1 MSGSRI
7 RRGIGANVLSI
18 ATRIIVQFA
27 TLPLFFA
34 AWPAERVGA
43 WLLIFALPAYVAIF
57 GTGFAGA
64 GGSESLAA
72 ARSGDMRTA
81 RARFRAAWWVATV
94 GTAVFAIV
102 FFLAGAQSARL
113 LALDAASLA
122 PAEIVPAL
130 GWLSL
135 YILASSQI
143 AIAEIPYRVA
153 ERYPDHI
160 LLSSIANLVEVVII
174 AASLF
179 LTDSLSALAMF
190 LALGR
195 CAMAAA
201 IMLQA
206 RRVGPT
212 LFGSGGSARREVR
225 GLLAPSL
232 AFMAMPVIFGL
243 NLQGYLL
250 IVGARYGPALL
261 AAFAA
266 TRTLTRLLDLVTN
279 FAYGLHYFESGYLS
293 GDTRILQRRILATM
307 TTLALTAS
315 ILFAVVLLIIGP
327 WLQDLYTAGKTAFD
341 PAVAGVL
348 LAAAT
353 LRALSASPLAI
364 IAARNRHAPTIA
376 IYLTGSL
383 IAVACAALL
392 SASGASLPV
401 TLALL
406 IVAEACQL
414 VPALRAALRELDLT
428 FSAFF
433 AALLSRDRLRDI
445 TDLAQRLRG
454 MR

>member
-1 MSGSRI
+1 VSGSRI

-18 ATRIIVQFA
+18 ATRIVVQFV

-72 ARSGDMRTA
+72 ARSGDTRTA
-81 RARFRAAWWVATV
+81 SARFRAAWWVATG
-94 GTAVFAIV
+94 GTVLFALV
-102 FFLAGAQSARL
+102 FFFAGEQFASL

-122 PAEIVPAL
+122 PAEIVQAL

-160 LLSSIANLVEVVII
+160 LYSSIANLVEVGII
-174 AASLF
+174 AASLI

-190 LALGR
+190 LALAR
-195 CAMAAA
+195 CAMAAV

-206 RRVGPT
+206 RRVCPA
-212 LFGSGGSARREVR
+212 LFGSGGSARRQIQA
-225 GLLAPSL
+225 LLTPTL

-250 IVGARYGPALL
+250 IVGARYGAATL

-293 GDTRILQRRILATM
+293 GDTRTLQRRILATM
-307 TTLALTAS
+307 TVLALTIS
-315 ILFAVVLLIIGP
+315 IVFAVVLLLVGP
-327 WLQDLYTAGKTAFD
+327 WLQALYTAGKTAFD

-353 LRALSASPLAI
+353 LRALSAAPLAI
-364 IAARNRHAPTIA
+364 IAAGNRHARAIA

-401 TLALL
+401 TLAFLV
-406 IVAEACQL
+406 VAEACQL
-414 VPALRAALRELDLT
+414 VPALRAALRELDL
-428 FSAFF
+428 AFF
-433 AALLSRDRLRDI
+433 AFLATLLSRDRLRDI
-445 TDLAQRLRG
+445 ADLAKRLRR

>member
-1 MSGSRI
+1 
-7 RRGIGANVLSI
+7 
-18 ATRIIVQFA
+18 
-27 TLPLFFA
+27 
-34 AWPAERVGA
+34 
-43 WLLIFALPAYVAIF
+43 
-57 GTGFAGA
+57 
-64 GGSESLAA
+64 
-72 ARSGDMRTA
+72 
-81 RARFRAAWWVATV
+81 
-94 GTAVFAIV
+94 
-102 FFLAGAQSARL
+102 
-113 LALDAASLA
+113 
-122 PAEIVPAL
+122 
-130 GWLSL
+130 
-135 YILASSQI
+135 
-143 AIAEIPYRVA
+143 
-153 ERYPDHI
+153 
-160 LLSSIANLVEVVII
+160 
-174 AASLF
+174 
-179 LTDSLSALAMF
+179 
-190 LALGR
+190 
-195 CAMAAA
+195 
-201 IMLQA
+201 MLQA